1 MTSLELPP
9 LPEPLLTFRDLF
21 REGRYWES
29 HEALED
35 AWRESGSEL
44 YHGLILY
51 ASAFVHAA
59 RDNAH
64 GIVAQLDKTLDT
76 LSDHPDAYLG
86 VDVAA
91 IREHARACRRRVEGA
106 RKDRGGDASGAEGA
120 DGPAPEG
127 GAPDA
132 PWIERLPAPTL
143 DLDPSRVR
151 GDEPELDAGQPTS
164 SPRES
169 AS

>member
-1 MTSLELPP
+1 VTSLELPP
-9 LPEPLLTFRDLF
+9 LPEPLLAFRDLF

-35 AWRESGSEL
+35 AWRESRSDL

-64 GIVAQLDKTLDT
+64 GIVAQLDKTLDV
-76 LSDHPDAYLG
+76 LSDYPDAYLG

-106 RKDRGGDASGAEGA
+106 RTDRGG
-120 DGPAPEG
+120 
-127 GAPDA
+127 GAPDDRAGDA
-132 PWIERLPAPTL
+132 PWIERLPTPTL

-151 GDEPELDAGQPTS
+151 GDEPELEAG
-164 SPRES
+164 
-169 AS
+169 